1 MHCSDLWV
9 SFLWELHGNVSY
21 FELFVAGW
29 FEFVVR
35 RAGSR
40 AITPKISQ
48 PASQPLVI
56 VEFYCCYHSPTT
68 WKKMY

>member
-9 SFLWELHGNVSY
+9 SFLWELHGNISY

-48 PASQPLVI
+48 PASRLL
-56 VEFYCCYHSPTT
+56 
-68 WKKMY
+68 